1 MSNSTPTRRTLSAIL
16 SMSLLAAV
24 LAGCGGGGGSAAV
37 PPVQQQPPAN
47 IPPLNLAYAGVGVI
61 KVQAV
66 AGMRVAL
73 MERIRPFADTV
84 MPDRILEIAADG
96 VPATRYVPEPGWSLV
111 DVALHPS
118 RQTSLVLSNGIV
130 LRLVRLDPQGGKLA
144 DRPFSDAQAA
154 GDPYFGPPSAV
165 RDRSNMSP
173 WKTWDAVRIA
183 ALGEHLGMALRT
195 GGNGVVA
202 YRLQYDAANY
212 RQQWRTLVEPGV
224 YLDAQALRGGSF
236 DPFQGLENHW
246 QLVLGADERGRMA
259 VAVLAGERTELA
271 EGHRRQFG
279 EAPPA
284 GFVNGV
290 LLTQVDAA
298 GARGRTI
305 WIDTGEKSEVHALA
319 WTGDTILAAGRV
331 RTARPDDGAGWDG
344 WLAQLDAGSQRLAS
358 YRRIDVDR
366 GDIVQALLPL
376 GDDRVLLAGSTG
388 YTQNPGGESVSE
400 ATSPL
405 LAMLRLADG
414 SVNRLALTAG
424 PRGNQVRALAVSGND
439 WLVGGIEDAPGTHSA
454 DNAPA
459 SLTMN
464 GYLRGMK
471 AQ

>member
-1 MSNSTPTRRTLSAIL
+1 MPNSTPNRRNAPAHL
-16 SMSLLAAV
+16 SMLLLAAV
-24 LAGCGGGGGSAAV
+24 LAGCGGGGGSASA
-37 PPVQQQPPAN
+37 PPVQPPPVETA
-47 IPPLNLAYAGVGVI
+47 PLNLVYAGAGVI

-66 AGMRVAL
+66 AGMRAVL

-84 MPDRILEIAADG
+84 MPDRTLEIVPEGA
-96 VPATRYVPEPGWSLV
+96 PATRYAPEAGWSLI

-118 RQTSLVLSNGIV
+118 RQASLVLTNGVV
-130 LRLVRLDPQGGKLA
+130 LRLVRLDPQGRKLS
-144 DRPFSDAQAA
+144 DQPFSDAQAA
-154 GDPYFGPPSAV
+154 GDPYFGQSDANI
-165 RDRSNMSP
+165 DRSKMSP
-173 WKTWDAVRIA
+173 WKTRDAVRIA
-183 ALGEHLGMALRT
+183 ALGEDLGMAART
-195 GGNGVVA
+195 GGNGIVA

-246 QLVLGADERGRMA
+246 QLVLGADAQGRMA
-259 VAVLAGERTELA
+259 VAVLAGERTELG

-279 EAPPA
+279 EAPPP

-298 GARGRTI
+298 GARKRTT

-319 WTGDTILAAGRV
+319 WAGDTILAAGRV

-344 WLAQLDAGSQRLAS
+344 WLARIDAGSQRLAG
-358 YRRIDVDR
+358 YRSIDVDR

-376 GDDRVLLAGSTG
+376 GDGRVLLAGSTG

-405 LAMLRLADG
+405 LATLRLADDAL
-414 SVNRLALTAG
+414 NRLAVAGG

-439 WLVGGIEDAPGTHSA
+439 WLVGGIANAPGTHSA

-459 SLTMN
+459 LLTMD
-464 GYLRGMK
+464 GYVRGMK